1 MDERGE
7 VSVILKTS
15 LPEFGGIEIER
26 SCILNGGGGGGEMQ
40 GWRWHSLKWDWGENE
55 EDQHLDLGARV

>member
-26 SCILNGGGGGGEMQ
+26 SCILNGGGGGGGDAGMEMAFTEM
-40 GWRWHSLKWDWGENE
+40 G
-55 EDQHLDLGARV
+55 LGGK